1 MRQPRLLE
9 NRAHREP
16 VRARLAGNMRMLV
29 PKTECVG
36 VREQITGVH
45 RGCQII
51 GRLVVKKLV
60 RAKPGGRQEQA
71 VSVRPCDFV
80 ALDSIQGRPLPFA
93 IYYCPLNHK
102 DVSPTS

>member
-16 VRARLAGNMRMLV
+16 VRARLAGNMRMFV

-36 VREQITGVH
+36 VGEQIAGVH

-71 VSVRPCDFV
+71 ISVRPGNLV
-80 ALDSIQGRPLPFA
+80 ALGSIQGRPLPFA
-93 IYYCPLNHK
+93 IEQQL
-102 DVSPTS
+102 